1 MLWSYMNTWEGLQES
16 ESMDK
21 LEGHWLQ
28 RVLQVDNQA
37 ESCPSV
43 HIVHQC
49 QTLSPRTDY
58 DTAQPRRVE
67 RRLSQQSTSYEYL
80 SQELAQTAR
89 YGGIRL

>member
-58 DTAQPRRVE
+58 GTAQQRRVE
-67 RRLSQQSTSYEYL
+67 RRLSQQSASYEYL
-80 SQELAQTAR
+80 FQELAQTAR